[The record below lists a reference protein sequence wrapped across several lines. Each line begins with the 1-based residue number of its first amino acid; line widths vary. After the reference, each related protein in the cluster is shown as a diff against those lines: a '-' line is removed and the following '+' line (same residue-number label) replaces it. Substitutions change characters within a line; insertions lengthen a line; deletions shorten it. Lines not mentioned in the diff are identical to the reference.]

1 VQCADNTPIAVPVDL
16 EGAGAFINGR
26 AAAMATEL
34 EGLIRLLA
42 PLQATWG
49 GWASGHY
56 DILQAEWNGAAER
69 LFGPN
74 GVLGQI
80 AHAMHVAWANY
91 SRAEWSNSQTWKNA

>member
-1 VQCADNTPIAVPVDL
+1 VQSADSIPIAVPVDL

-26 AAAMATEL
+26 AADMATEL
-34 EGLIRLLA
+34 QALIRLLA

-56 DILQAEWNGAAER
+56 DNLQAEWNDAADR

-74 GVLGQI
+74 GVLGDI
-80 AHAMHVAWANY
+80 AHAMHVAWGNY
-91 SRAEWSNSQTWKNA
+91 SRAEWSNIQTWKNT